1 VKLCGATPV
10 ILDTSAED
18 DYLLKPDK
26 LRECLTKHPKVK
38 GIILCNPSNPTGS
51 VAQKD
56 NLLALA
62 AVLKDFPKVL
72 VLADEIYERLTY
84 DGTLHTSFASLPDM
98 FDRTITVNG
107 FSKSHSMTGKKSDS
121 FV

>member
-1 VKLCGATPV
+1 MDAS
-10 ILDTSAED
+10 DN
-18 DYLLKPDK
+18 YLLNPDT
-26 LRECLTKHPKVK
+26 LRNFLVHHPRVK

-51 VAQKD
+51 VAGKD

-84 DGTLHTSFASLPDM
+84 GTDHTCFASLPDM

-107 FSKSHSMTGKKSDS
+107 FSKSHSMTGS
-121 FV
+121 

>member
-1 VKLCGATPV
+1 MCGATPV
-10 ILDTSAED
+10 ILESTAADE
-18 DYLLKPDK
+18 YLLKPEK
-26 LRECLTKHPKVK
+26 LRECLVKHPNVK

-51 VAQKD
+51 VAVKD

-84 DGTLHTSFASLPDM
+84 DGTVHTCFASLPEM

-107 FSKSHSMTGKKSDS
+107 FSKSHSMTG
-121 FV
+121 